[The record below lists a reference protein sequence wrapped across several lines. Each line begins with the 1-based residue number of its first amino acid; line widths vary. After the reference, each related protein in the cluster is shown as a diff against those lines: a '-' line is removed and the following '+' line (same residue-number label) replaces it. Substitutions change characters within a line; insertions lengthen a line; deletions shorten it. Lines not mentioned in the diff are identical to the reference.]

1 MPLKTVN
8 AWKNLPA
15 EERGAA
21 VALGNFDGVHRGTS
35 R

>member
-21 VALGNFDGVHRGTS
+21 VAPATRWRFTC
-35 R
+35 